1 MSESG
6 GRSWKLNEINDAAAA
21 SQKLLNS
28 QLPPRLRRHWRR
40 SRSVPRIGALV
51 WPFGTVLVIVIVIII
66 VVITVLI
73 FMRVRQL
80 GITRFHSDFGL
91 ICCGMRE
98 IAKESINMLNV
109 YRVYT
114 VHIRVHT
121 YVCCINAQ

>member
-40 SRSVPRIGALV
+40 SRSVPGIGALV

-66 VVITVLI
+66 IVINVMI
-73 FMRVRQL
+73 FMRVRHF

-98 IAKESINMLNV
+98 IAKESIKIPHV
-109 YRVYT
+109 YRVYSA
-114 VHIRVHT
+114 HIHT
-121 YVCCINAQ
+121 YVV